1 MNDSLETPTRMGR
14 MIFCSDEKIDAEI
27 TRLLGAT
34 VLELLRD
41 PMVQEVSANY
51 DQLTG
56 ACRLFADFGK
66 GPMSAIEATLSPA
79 SIITVTRLLA
89 TQDGQSMQPSAPF
102 LSCVLLNGFRYHA
115 ALSQLCGGP
124 KLSNGPG
131 FSIRAHARMIRPLPD
146 FMSAQQAQFMTTAI
160 ERQSTILIAGRTNS
174 GKTTLINTL
183 INLIPVAE
191 RLLIIEDAGEIQ
203 PRAGNVVRRFATAG
217 TDLKRHVFESLRD
230 RPGRIINGEGCGRG
244 ARDLLGAP
252 RHGHPGSSDLQANGC
267 DEA

>member
-1 MNDSLETPTRMGR
+1 MNDESETLPGMDRM
-14 MIFCSDEKIDAEI
+14 MFCSDEKVDAEI

-34 VLELLRD
+34 VLNLLCD

-102 LSCVLLNGFRYHA
+102 LSCVLQNGFRFHA

-124 KLSNGPG
+124 KLSNGPS
-131 FSIRAHARMIRPLPD
+131 FSIRAHPRMIRPLSD
-146 FMSAQQAQFMTTAI
+146 FMSAGQAQFMAAAI
-160 ERQSTILIAGRTNS
+160 EMQWTILGAGRTNTA
-174 GKTTLINTL
+174 KTPLTNTP
-183 INLIPVAE
+183 INLHP
-191 RLLIIEDAGEIQ
+191 
-203 PRAGNVVRRFATAG
+203 TA
-217 TDLKRHVFESLRD
+217 
-230 RPGRIINGEGCGRG
+230 
-244 ARDLLGAP
+244 
-252 RHGHPGSSDLQANGC
+252 
-267 DEA
+267 